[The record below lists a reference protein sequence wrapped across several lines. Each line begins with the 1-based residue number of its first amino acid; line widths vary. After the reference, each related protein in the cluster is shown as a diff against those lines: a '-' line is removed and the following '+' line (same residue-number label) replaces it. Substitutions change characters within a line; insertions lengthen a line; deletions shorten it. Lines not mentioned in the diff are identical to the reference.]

1 MLSSFSLGLALAT
14 LGQVALGFQPIQGA
28 EKAWRNA
35 RLNTLVTFGDSFT
48 DEGRLGY
55 FIGHD
60 GEAPP
65 VGWVGPRVGG
75 PFPCSAC
82 TQAILLIS

>member
-1 MLSSFSLGLALAT
+1 MRSSITLGLALAT
-14 LGQVALGFQPIQGA
+14 LGQVALGFQQVHGA
-28 EKAWRNA
+28 EKAWRVA
-35 RLNTLVTFGDSFT
+35 RLDTLVTFGDSFT

-75 PFPCSAC
+75 TFPCAAGA
-82 TQAILLIS
+82 QAVLLIS